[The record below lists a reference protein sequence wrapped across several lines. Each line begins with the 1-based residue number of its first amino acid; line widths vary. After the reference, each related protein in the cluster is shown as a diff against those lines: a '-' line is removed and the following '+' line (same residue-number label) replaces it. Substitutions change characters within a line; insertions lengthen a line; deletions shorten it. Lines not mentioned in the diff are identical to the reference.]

1 MAKVVQKRSEFAK
14 EAEATST
21 AVAACGPSAA
31 MLALFS
37 KKTETESA
45 LDTMKRMNM
54 PQLIKAVDRNGENIP
69 IGGVVAGIIVDVI
82 ASPKTDIKGSLLWLH
97 LVNFEGPKNTP
108 VKTGVEITFP
118 ATGVIRQALAPN
130 AEGERGAE
138 KEGNARIIMLKYK
151 GHLFVAKRQENRPT
165 KEDAAK
171 EMTTWD
177 VRLSEKP
184 VDIGVKIH

>member
-69 IGGVVAGIIVDVI
+69 IGGV
-82 ASPKTDIKGSLLWLH
+82 
-97 LVNFEGPKNTP
+97 
-108 VKTGVEITFP
+108 
-118 ATGVIRQALAPN
+118 APN